1 MDTIIYVVQ
10 NGDTLWKLAKRFGT
24 TIQDILRYN
33 HIADPDAISINQI
46 IKIPVSTETSEVQN
60 AEKLPLTY
68 IVQSGDVL
76 WKIAKR
82 FGLTTADLINMNAL
96 TNPDM
101 IYPGQVLVLK
111 RMK

>member
-10 NGDTLWKLAKRFGT
+10 NGDTLWKLANRFGT

-33 HIADPDAISINQI
+33 NIADPDAISINQI
-46 IKIPVSTETSEVQN
+46 IKIPVSTETSTEQKP
-60 AEKLPLTY
+60 EKLPLTY
-68 IVQSGDVL
+68 VVQSGDVL

-82 FGLTTADLINMNAL
+82 FGITTADLINMNAL

-111 RMK
+111 RMI

>member
-1 MDTIIYVVQ
+1 METVIYVVQ

-24 TIQDILRYN
+24 TVDDILQYN

-46 IKIPVSTETSEVQN
+46 IKIPVSTGTSEEEN
-60 AEKLPLTY
+60 PEKLPLTY
-68 IVQSGDVL
+68 VVQSGDVL
-76 WKIAKR
+76 WRIAKR
-82 FGLTTADLINMNAL
+82 FGVTTADLINMNAL

-111 RMK
+111 RMI